1 MDPRSFDKSMI
12 DEKKGASEGARTEE
26 GTFGK
31 IQLVKEVP
39 TGPKKAG

>member
-1 MDPRSFDKSMI
+1 MDPRSFDRSML

-26 GTFGK
+26 GTVGK
-31 IQLVKEVP
+31 IKLVKEVP

>member
-12 DEKKGASEGARTEE
+12 DERKGATEGTRTEE
-26 GTFGK
+26 GSFGK
-31 IQLVKEVP
+31 IKLVKEVP